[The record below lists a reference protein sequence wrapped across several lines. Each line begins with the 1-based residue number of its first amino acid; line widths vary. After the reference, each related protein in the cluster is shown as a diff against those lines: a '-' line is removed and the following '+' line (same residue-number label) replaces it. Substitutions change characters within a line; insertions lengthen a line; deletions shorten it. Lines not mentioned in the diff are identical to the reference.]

1 MSEFVCRVAD
11 ADGRVFSHVEAA
23 NTLDEA
29 RQKLA
34 ERGLFVYSVE
44 ARGGRV
50 GSLLRRR
57 TGRQIGGS
65 DFLILNQQFN
75 TLIKAGLPI
84 LRALELLAARASSS
98 RLRPVV
104 EQIRDHVREG
114 KSLSEAVDEAGVFSK
129 VYSTAILAGEKSGN
143 LPGVLDYYIA
153 YQRVSTGVK
162 KKIAATLVYPV
173 LLITVAIIIVTYLV
187 TGVVPRF
194 ALLYRDMNV
203 ELPTPTR
210 VLIALTVDY
219 RFLFLG
225 FVALLALIAMGV
237 FLWSRTDEGGTALDR
252 FKFRLP
258 LVGDTLLKFQVA
270 QFSRTLSTLLTGGT
284 PLVAG
289 LQTATEAITSKLL
302 QSTVAEATQM
312 VREGES
318 LHAALASKGVM
329 PKMAV
334 DMIEVGE
341 SSGAISPML
350 NSVAEFY
357 EEEVNLRLGA
367 MVAIIEPVLLI
378 IMGMFVAFILISDEL
393 PLLLGKKLLIRVATA
408 RQIADVLKRTEQS
421 QRVLEQATEAFAL
434 QAPKEE

>member
-1 MSEFVCRVAD
+1 MGEFVCRVAD

-23 NTLDEA
+23 STLDEA

-50 GSLLRRR
+50 GSLLRRP
-57 TGRQIGGS
+57 TGRNIGGS

-84 LRALELLAARASSS
+84 LRALDLLATRASSA

-104 EQIRDHVREG
+104 EQIRDQVREG
-114 KSLSEAVDEAGVFSK
+114 KSLSEAIDEAGVFSK

-173 LLITVAIIIVTYLV
+173 LLISVAIIIVTYLV
-187 TGVVPRF
+187 TGVVPKF

-210 VLIALTVDY
+210 VLIAVTVDY

-225 FVALLALIAMGV
+225 FVGLLVLIAMGI
-237 FLWSRTDEGGTALDR
+237 FLWTRTDQGGTAFDR

-270 QFSRTLSTLLTGGT
+270 QFSRTLATLLTGGT

-302 QSTVAEATQM
+302 QSTVAQATQM

-367 MVAIIEPVLLI
+367 MVAVIEPALLI
-378 IMGMFVAFILISDEL
+378 IMGMFVAFILISLYL
-393 PLLLGKKLLIRVATA
+393 PIFSFSVNGAK
-408 RQIADVLKRTEQS
+408 
-421 QRVLEQATEAFAL
+421 
-434 QAPKEE
+434 

>member
-1 MSEFVCRVAD
+1 MGEFVCRVAD

-23 NTLDEA
+23 NNLDEA

-44 ARGGRV
+44 ARGGRI
-50 GSLLRRR
+50 GSLLRRP
-57 TGRQIGGS
+57 TGRRVGGS
-65 DFLILNQQFN
+65 DFLIFNQQFN
-75 TLIKAGLPI
+75 TLVKAGLPI
-84 LRALELLAARASSS
+84 LRALDLLATRASSP
-98 RLRPVV
+98 RLRPVIA
-104 EQIRDHVREG
+104 QIRDQVREG
-114 KSLSEAVDEAGVFSK
+114 KSLSEAVDEAGFFSK
-129 VYSTAILAGEKSGN
+129 VYATAILAGEKSGN

-187 TGVVPRF
+187 TGVVPKF

-210 VLIALTVDY
+210 ILIALTVDY

-225 FVALLALIAMGV
+225 FVVLLALIAMGV
-237 FLWSRTDEGGTALDR
+237 FLWSRTEEGGTTFDR

-270 QFSRTLSTLLTGGT
+270 QFSRTLATLLTGGT

-302 QSTVAEATQM
+302 RSTVAEATQM

-318 LHAALASKGVM
+318 LHAALALKGVI

-357 EEEVNLRLGA
+357 EEEVNLRLAA
-367 MVAIIEPVLLI
+367 MVAVIEPALLI
-378 IMGMFVAFILISDEL
+378 IMGMFVAFILISLYL
-393 PLLLGKKLLIRVATA
+393 PIFSFSVNGAK
-408 RQIADVLKRTEQS
+408 
-421 QRVLEQATEAFAL
+421 
-434 QAPKEE
+434 

>member
-1 MSEFVCRVAD
+1 MGEFVCRVAD

-23 NTLDEA
+23 NTLEEA

-34 ERGLFVYSVE
+34 DRGLFVYSVE
-44 ARGGRV
+44 SRGGRLGTLV
-50 GSLLRRR
+50 RRK

-65 DFLILNQQFN
+65 DFLIFNQQFN

-84 LRALELLAARASSS
+84 LRALDLLATRASSPK
-98 RLRPVV
+98 LRPVIS
-104 EQIRDHVREG
+104 QIRDQVREG

-143 LPGVLDYYIA
+143 LPGVLEYYIA

-162 KKIAATLVYPV
+162 KKIIATLVYPT
-173 LLITVAIIIVTYLV
+173 LLITVAIAIVSYLV
-187 TGVVPRF
+187 TGVIPKF
-194 ALLYRDMNV
+194 ALLYRDLNV
-203 ELPTPTR
+203 ELPAPTR
-210 VLIALTVDY
+210 VLIALTVENRY
-219 RFLFLG
+219 F
-225 FVALLALIAMGV
+225 FVAFVGFLALAAAAV
-237 FLWSRTDEGGTALDR
+237 FLWSRTEEGGTAFDR

-270 QFSRTLSTLLTGGT
+270 QFSRTLATLLTGGT

-302 QSTVAEATQM
+302 QSTVAGATQM

-318 LHAALASKGVM
+318 LHSALSSQGVM
-329 PKMAV
+329 PKLAV

-357 EEEVNLRLGA
+357 EDEVNLRLSA
-367 MVAIIEPVLLI
+367 MVAVIEPLLLI
-378 IMGMFVAFILISDEL
+378 VMGLFVAFILISLYL
-393 PLLLGKKLLIRVATA
+393 PIFSFSINGAG
-408 RQIADVLKRTEQS
+408 
-421 QRVLEQATEAFAL
+421 
-434 QAPKEE
+434 